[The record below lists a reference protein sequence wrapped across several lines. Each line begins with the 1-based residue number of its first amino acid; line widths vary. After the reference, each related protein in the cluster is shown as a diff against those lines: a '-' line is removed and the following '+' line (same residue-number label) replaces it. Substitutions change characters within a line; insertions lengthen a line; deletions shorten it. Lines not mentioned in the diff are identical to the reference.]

1 MRQPSTQP
9 SPHPLWNTPGWRRV
23 SPCMAT
29 SEAAQSRS
37 GKRVAMLG
45 TNCKGPRCISLE
57 GEVGSEVKCTI
68 YEQRSSPC
76 REFEASWVDG
86 QVNTDCDAARAAF
99 GLLPLLFEL

>member
-1 MRQPSTQP
+1 MPDELVEQITPS
-9 SPHPLWNTPGWRRV
+9 
-23 SPCMAT
+23 
-29 SEAAQSRS
+29 
-37 GKRVAMLG
+37 RVAMLG
-45 TNCKGPRCISLE
+45 TNCKSPRCISLE

-99 GLLPLLFEL
+99 GLLPLEAPAHLIVAQSA